1 MATLTGFRADRDGA
15 FIDKD
20 TEAVLDYSVNWTDWM
35 PSGDSINSSTFTI
48 AAISGDSDPLTVDSS
63 AVSGTTCTAVISG
76 GTAGN
81 IYTVSNKIVT
91 NNNITERRH
100 FRISVKARSV

>member
-15 FIDKD
+15 YIDKD
-20 TEAVLDYSVNWTDWM
+20 TEAVLDYSINWSDWM
-35 PSGDSINSSTFTI
+35 PQGDSVNTSTFTVT
-48 AAISGDSDPLTVDSS
+48 AISGDTDALAVNSS
-63 AVSGTTCTAVISG
+63 AISTNVCTAVLSG

-81 IYTVSNKIVT
+81 IYTVSNTIAT

-100 FRISVKARSV
+100 FRVCVKARSV

>member
-20 TEAVLDYSVNWTDWM
+20 TEAVLDYSVDWSNWM
-35 PSGDSINSSTFTI
+35 PAGDSVNTSTFTVT
-48 AAISGDSDPLTVDSS
+48 AISGDTDALTVNSS
-63 AVSGTTCTAVISG
+63 AISTNVCTAVLSG

-81 IYTVSNKIVT
+81 IYTVNNKIVT
-91 NNNITERRH
+91 NNSITERRH
-100 FRISVKARSV
+100 FRVSVKARSV